1 MAGSEAG
8 GISSG
13 GIMGRRLRVLIALG
27 DAARAERLS
36 AALAMSDDLLPV
48 VAGGSEVAD
57 VAIVDGHALED
68 GALSGGAIEAS
79 MPRVLLSSRASR
91 ERPAGLVFAVL
102 PASADALLV
111 AAAVRLAA
119 AGYRISGEGRPL
131 SDRHYDFAFHDSDP
145 FDEEP
150 LDGISVRP
158 SLSPRESEVLAL
170 LAEGAPNK
178 VIARRLNISVHTA
191 KFHVAAILIKLGA
204 ANRTDAIA
212 IAMRQGLV
220 LV

>member
-1 MAGSEAG
+1 
-8 GISSG
+8 
-13 GIMGRRLRVLIALG
+13 MGRRLTVLIALD
-27 DAARAERLS
+27 DAVRAEHLS
-36 AALAMSDDLLPV
+36 TTLAATEDLLPLV
-48 VAGGSEVAD
+48 TGSADSGDRAD
-57 VAIVDGHALED
+57 VAVVDDNYLER
-68 GALSGGAIEAS
+68 GGLEGGANDPAI
-79 MPRVLLSSRASR
+79 PQVLLSQRASR
-91 ERPAGLVFAVL
+91 QRPVDTVFAVL
-102 PASADALLV
+102 PAAADDLLV
-111 AAAVRLAA
+111 AAAARLAA

-131 SDRHYDFAFHDSDP
+131 SDRHDDFAFHDDDLS
-145 FDEEP
+145 DEEP
-150 LDGISVRP
+150 LDDRAERP
-158 SLSPRESEVLAL
+158 ALSPRESEVLAL